1 MKNVEATSS
10 KVAKIVF
17 TMFVALMVI
26 ALLIQVR
33 YLMAQS
39 NQLVDTYVAN
49 LKGFD
54 QLASSVTSVFGTVG
68 LLF

>member
-1 MKNVEATSS
+1 MQNVEATSS

-33 YLMAQS
+33 YLVGQNTHM
-39 NQLVDTYVAN
+39 VDTYLAN
-49 LKGFD
+49 LKGFE
-54 QLASSVTSVFGTVG
+54 QLASSVSSVFGTLG